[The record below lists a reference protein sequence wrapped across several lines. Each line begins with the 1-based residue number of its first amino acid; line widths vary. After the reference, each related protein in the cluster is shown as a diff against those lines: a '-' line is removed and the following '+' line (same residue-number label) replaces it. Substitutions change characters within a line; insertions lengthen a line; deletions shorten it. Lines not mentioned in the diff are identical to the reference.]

1 MRPDQVLLTILAIV
15 VLANVLVVALIPLRT
30 FTLRRSPPEEPVQP
44 PRVQQPQVQQE
55 RFQPDRP
62 AAPATS
68 IAPAMP
74 AAQVARPTTDESRR
88 PGPGRPAT
96 GQARDDEDARAAA
109 AIEAFVAE
117 VSADAEGRT
126 RVPGPAAA
134 IPFRTVDRPE
144 ADDREPSALPLPER
158 QARGPEPAPA
168 GLADPATWARAL
180 REESARVAR
189 FGRPVTVVMAELP
202 QLDGVAD
209 RLGRDAADQVVSE
222 TARLLVTEG
231 RAADRVAW
239 LGGARFGVLLLE
251 TEEVRAR
258 GYIDRVRAAADGWL
272 ESAGL
277 SVRLSL
283 GWASPSD
290 GGDVLTAAASAQQR
304 MRAVDRHLPPGAAP
318 QFGA

>member
-30 FTLRRSPPEEPVQP
+30 FTLRRSSQEEAVQQ
-44 PRVQQPQVQQE
+44 PRVQQPQVPQE
-55 RFQPDRP
+55 RLQPDRP
-62 AAPATS
+62 AAPE
-68 IAPAMP
+68 PVVP
-74 AAQVARPTTDESRR
+74 VARPPADEPSW
-88 PGPGRPAT
+88 PAAGHPAT
-96 GQARDDEDARAAA
+96 GESRDDEDARAAA

-126 RVPGPAAA
+126 RAPGPAAA
-134 IPFRTVDRPE
+134 IPLRAVDRPE
-144 ADDREPSALPLPER
+144 ADDRELSALPLLER
-158 QARGPEPAPA
+158 HVRGPEPAPA

-251 TEEVRAR
+251 TEEVRAS
-258 GYIDRVRAAADGWL
+258 GYVDRVRAAADGWL

-283 GWASPSD
+283 GWASPAD
-290 GGDVLTAAASAQQR
+290 GGDVMTAAASAQQR
-304 MRAVDRHLPPGAAP
+304 MRAVNRHVPPGAAP

>member
-30 FTLRRSPPEEPVQP
+30 FTLRRSSQEEAVQQ

-55 RFQPDRP
+55 RLQPDRP
-62 AAPATS
+62 AAPA
-68 IAPAMP
+68 IP
-74 AAQVARPTTDESRR
+74 AAPVARPQAVVPSRPD
-88 PGPGRPAT
+88 PGHLAT
-96 GQARDDEDARAAA
+96 GEARDDADARAAA

-126 RVPGPAAA
+126 RVPGPSAA
-134 IPFRTVDRPE
+134 IPLRAVDRPE

-158 QARGPEPAPA
+158 HARGPEPAPA

-202 QLDGVAD
+202 QLEGVAD

-251 TEEVRAR
+251 TEEVRAS
-258 GYIDRVRAAADGWL
+258 GYVDRVRAAADGWL

-277 SVRLSL
+277 SVRLSF
-283 GWASPSD
+283 GWASPAD
-290 GGDVLTAAASAQQR
+290 GGDVMTAAASAQQR
-304 MRAVDRHLPPGAAP
+304 MRAVNRRPPPGAAP
-318 QFGA
+318 LFGA

>member
-1 MRPDQVLLTILAIV
+1 MRPDQVLLTFLAIV
-15 VLANVLVVALIPLRT
+15 VLANVAVVALIPLRT
-30 FTLRRSPPEEPVQP
+30 FTLRRSSQKAA
-44 PRVQQPQVQQE
+44 VQQPRVPRE
-55 RFQPDRP
+55 RLQPDRP
-62 AAPATS
+62 AAPA
-68 IAPAMP
+68 IP
-74 AAQVARPTTDESRR
+74 AAPVARPAAAVARPPAGEPSRPR
-88 PGPGRPAT
+88 AGHLAT
-96 GQARDDEDARAAA
+96 GRARDDEDARAAA

-117 VSADAEGRT
+117 VAADAEGLT
-126 RVPGPAAA
+126 RAPRSAPA
-134 IPFRTVDRPE
+134 IPLRAVDRQE
-144 ADDREPSALPLPER
+144 VDDREPSALPLPER
-158 QARGPEPAPA
+158 HADGPEPAPE
-168 GLADPATWARAL
+168 GLADPVAWARAL

-251 TEEVRAR
+251 TEEVKAS
-258 GYIDRVRAAADGWL
+258 GYVDRVRAAADGWL

-283 GWASPSD
+283 GWASPAD
-290 GGDVLTAAASAQQR
+290 GGDVMTAAASAQQR
-304 MRAVDRHLPPGAAP
+304 MRAVDRRSPPGAAP
-318 QFGA
+318 LFGA

>member
-30 FTLRRSPPEEPVQP
+30 FTLRRSPQEEAVQQ
-44 PRVQQPQVQQE
+44 PRVQQAQVSQE

-62 AAPATS
+62 AAPA
-68 IAPAMP
+68 P
-74 AAQVARPTTDESRR
+74 AAAAPVARPPADERSR
-88 PGPGRPAT
+88 PGPDRPVTAEP
-96 GQARDDEDARAAA
+96 RDDEDARAAA

-126 RVPGPAAA
+126 RVPGPSAA
-134 IPFRTVDRPE
+134 IPLRALDRPE
-144 ADDREPSALPLPER
+144 ADDREPSAMPMPER
-158 QARGPEPAPA
+158 LIRGPEPAPA

-202 QLDGVAD
+202 QLEGVAD

-251 TEEVRAR
+251 TEEVRAS
-258 GYIDRVRAAADGWL
+258 GYVDRVRAAADGWL

-283 GWASPSD
+283 GWASPAD
-290 GGDVLTAAASAQQR
+290 GGDVMTAAASAQQR
-304 MRAVDRHLPPGAAP
+304 MRAVDRRSPPGAAP

>member
-30 FTLRRSPPEEPVQP
+30 FTLRRSSQEEAVQQ

-55 RFQPDRP
+55 RLQPDRP
-62 AAPATS
+62 AAPA
-68 IAPAMP
+68 IP
-74 AAQVARPTTDESRR
+74 AAPVARPQAVVPSRPD
-88 PGPGRPAT
+88 PGLLAT
-96 GQARDDEDARAAA
+96 GEAGDDADARAAA

-126 RVPGPAAA
+126 RVPGPSAA
-134 IPFRTVDRPE
+134 IPLRAVDRPE
-144 ADDREPSALPLPER
+144 ADDREPSTLPSPER
-158 QARGPEPAPA
+158 HARGPEPVPA

-251 TEEVRAR
+251 TEEVRAS
-258 GYIDRVRAAADGWL
+258 GYVDRVRAAADGWL

-277 SVRLSL
+277 SVRLSF
-283 GWASPSD
+283 GWASPAD
-290 GGDVLTAAASAQQR
+290 GGDVMTAAASAQQR
-304 MRAVDRHLPPGAAP
+304 MRAVNRRPPPGAAP
-318 QFGA
+318 LFGA